1 MKKLA
6 LWMFALAA
14 LPGSAL
20 QGQDIRGQWQGTL
33 EPAKGVQR
41 RIVFKISLENDKL
54 QAAFYTV
61 DQPSPPIGSS
71 VTREGSTVKLAIPAL
86 NGKYEGKLSADGNS
100 IAGTLL
106 LGAPITLNLTRA
118 TPETAWTI
126 PEPPP
131 PPRRMAASVDPA
143 FEVATIK
150 PSDSNGPQGM
160 VISWLGTQYVTK
172 NTPLHALIILG
183 YWVHSKQI
191 IGEPA
196 WSASDKFDV
205 TGKPDAPGEPSVDQM
220 RSMLRKLLADRFQL
234 KFHHEKKEMPV
245 YAITIGKAGP
255 KLTKSQADP
264 KSLPTTVFGASR
276 EGTTF
281 IVRNATLATAA
292 AVLQTR
298 LDKPIVDQTGLSDKY
313 DFTLTF
319 TLDVPQADNPDAAP
333 DVFGAFQKQLG
344 LKLESTRS
352 PADVMVIDKVEK
364 PSAN

>member
-1 MKKLA
+1 MRKLM
-6 LWMFALAA
+6 LWMIGLAA
-14 LPGSAL
+14 LLGSAL
-20 QGQDIRGQWQGTL
+20 QAQDIRGQWQGTL
-33 EPAKGVQR
+33 EPAKGIKR

-54 QAAFYTV
+54 QASFYTV
-61 DQPSPPIGSS
+61 DQPSPPIGGSI
-71 VTREGSTVKLAIPAL
+71 TRNGSTLRMTIPAL
-86 NGKYEGKLSADGNS
+86 NGKYEGKLGAGGNS
-100 IAGTLL
+100 ITGTLT
-106 LGAPITLNLTRA
+106 LGAPMPLNLTRA
-118 TPETAWTI
+118 TPETAWAI

-131 PPRRMAASVDPA
+131 PPRRMVASVDPA

-150 PSDSNGPQGM
+150 PSDPDGLQGM
-160 VISWLGTQYVTK
+160 VISWQGTQYVTK

-183 YWVHSKQI
+183 YWVHSKQL

-196 WSASDKFDV
+196 WSASDKFDL

-234 KFHHEKKEMPV
+234 KFHHETKEMPV
-245 YAITIGKAGP
+245 YAITIVKAGT

-264 KSLPTTVFGASR
+264 NSLPATVFGASR

-281 IVRNATLATAA
+281 MVRNATLATAA

-319 TLDVPQADNPDAAP
+319 TQDVAQA
-333 DVFGAFQKQLG
+333 
-344 LKLESTRS
+344 
-352 PADVMVIDKVEK
+352 
-364 PSAN
+364 